1 MLIYKWG
8 RSSHR
13 TPYELAF
20 VYSVLLIKGSLGY
33 SYLGNLTIWKACT
46 MEVTFGKIR
55 SERVTKKVYY
65 YIIGTTRVTWIE
77 TETTLVFTFLDP
89 DQYAYLPTQWFFFLP
104 PFQLGSRVVQ
114 VQLPIGSTFRRI
126 TCKTNKQSSTSP

>member
-1 MLIYKWG
+1 
-8 RSSHR
+8 
-13 TPYELAF
+13 
-20 VYSVLLIKGSLGY
+20 
-33 SYLGNLTIWKACT
+33 

-89 DQYAYLPTQWFFFLP
+89 DQYAYLPTQLFFFSPLSARVK
-104 PFQLGSRVVQ
+104 GS
-114 VQLPIGSTFRRI
+114 PGSTPSKF
-126 TCKTNKQSSTSP
+126 NF